1 MKRRWIDAL
10 WVMGVLLMAGFCL
23 SACNR
28 DLDVQTVFPF
38 EVSTMPVPK
47 QIKQGETVEVR
58 CSLVSEG
65 DFSGTRYTMRFFQT
79 EGKGVL
85 RIGRGVAL
93 KPNDR
98 YPVGRGDFRLYYTSR
113 SKERQS
119 LEIVFEDNH
128 GQSQTIV
135 LDFNH
140 KESDEDKRARSRLPC
155 LTAPIIPFLFL
166 INRRRPSERIGAFI
180 LFKEFINKTTCPFEH
195 RNERLGRFYTMQ
207 R

>member
-1 MKRRWIDAL
+1 MKRKWIDAL

-23 SACNR
+23 PACNR
-28 DLDVQTVFPF
+28 ELDVQTVFPF

-65 DFSGTRYTMRFFQT
+65 DFSGTCYTMRFFQT

-93 KPNDR
+93 KPNDC
-98 YPVGRGDFRLYYTSR
+98 YPVGKGDFRLYYTSQ

-140 KESDEDKRARSRLPC
+140 KESDEDK
-155 LTAPIIPFLFL
+155 
-166 INRRRPSERIGAFI
+166 EREAGYR
-180 LFKEFINKTTCPFEH
+180 T
-195 RNERLGRFYTMQ
+195 
-207 R
+207 

>member
-1 MKRRWIDAL
+1 
-10 WVMGVLLMAGFCL
+10 
-23 SACNR
+23 
-28 DLDVQTVFPF
+28 
-38 EVSTMPVPK
+38 
-47 QIKQGETVEVR
+47 
-58 CSLVSEG
+58 
-65 DFSGTRYTMRFFQT
+65 MRFFQT

-85 RIGRGVAL
+85 RIRRGVAL

-98 YPVGRGDFRLYYTSR
+98 YPGGKGDFRLYYTSQ

-135 LDFNH
+135 PDFNH

>member
-1 MKRRWIDAL
+1 MKRNILNAIWVTGLLAL
-10 WVMGVLLMAGFCL
+10 AVFCL
-23 SACNR
+23 SACNYE
-28 DLDVQTVFPF
+28 LDIQQAYPFTV
-38 EVSTMPVPK
+38 ETMPVPK

-58 CSLVSEG
+58 CTLVSE
-65 DFSGTRYTMRFFQT
+65 DNFSGTRYTMRFFQT

-98 YPVGRGDFRLYYTSR
+98 YPVGKGDFRLYYTSR

-140 KESDEDKRARSRLPC
+140 KESDEDK
-155 LTAPIIPFLFL
+155 
-166 INRRRPSERIGAFI
+166 EREAGYR
-180 LFKEFINKTTCPFEH
+180 T
-195 RNERLGRFYTMQ
+195 
-207 R
+207 

>member
-1 MKRRWIDAL
+1 
-10 WVMGVLLMAGFCL
+10 
-23 SACNR
+23 
-28 DLDVQTVFPF
+28 
-38 EVSTMPVPK
+38 MPVPK

-58 CSLVSEG
+58 CTLVSEG
-65 DFSGTRYTMRFFQT
+65 NFSGTRYTMRFFQT

-98 YPVGRGDFRLYYTSR
+98 YPVGKGDFRLYYTSQ

-140 KESDEDKRARSRLPC
+140 KESDEDK
-155 LTAPIIPFLFL
+155 
-166 INRRRPSERIGAFI
+166 EREAGYR
-180 LFKEFINKTTCPFEH
+180 T
-195 RNERLGRFYTMQ
+195 
-207 R
+207 

>member
-1 MKRRWIDAL
+1 
-10 WVMGVLLMAGFCL
+10 MAGFCL

-28 DLDVQTVFPF
+28 ELDVQTVFPF

-47 QIKQGETVEVR
+47 QIKLGETVEVR
-58 CSLVSEG
+58 CTLVSEG

-98 YPVGRGDFRLYYTSR
+98 YPVGKGDFRLYYTSQ

-128 GQSQTIV
+128 GQSQTILITKNRTRIKSEKPV
-135 LDFNH
+135 
-140 KESDEDKRARSRLPC
+140 
-155 LTAPIIPFLFL
+155 TAPDGSNNSFLFL
-166 INRRRPSERIGAFI
+166 INRRRPPERIGAFRFPFFRSTTI
-180 LFKEFINKTTCPFEH
+180 HLMPNRKEIP
-195 RNERLGRFYTMQ
+195 
-207 R
+207 

>member
-1 MKRRWIDAL
+1 MKRKWIDAL

-23 SACNR
+23 PACNR

-47 QIKQGETVEVR
+47 QIKLGETVEVR
-58 CSLVSEG
+58 CTLVSEG

-79 EGKGVL
+79 AGKGVL

-135 LDFNH
+135 PDFNY
-140 KESDEDKRARSRLPC
+140 KESDEDK
-155 LTAPIIPFLFL
+155 
-166 INRRRPSERIGAFI
+166 EREAGCH
-180 LFKEFINKTTCPFEH
+180 T
-195 RNERLGRFYTMQ
+195 
-207 R
+207 